1 MGRSLNIL
9 GCGRVG
15 RALGSL
21 FVRHSIFSR
30 VTVCNRTPESSRR
43 AAAFVPK
50 AKAVDSIA
58 EMPPCDAW
66 MIASADSAVQEA
78 AQLLVA
84 QQSLV
89 EGNLV
94 FHVSGAQSSEVLEPL
109 RARGARLG
117 SLHPVRSIASP
128 ELVVTSFT
136 GTACAIEGDESA
148 RAELRTMV
156 EAIGGKPFEVDSRA
170 KMICHAGHVFA
181 SNYLV
186 TVVDVARRLYEEA
199 GIPVEVAETM
209 LPPIVRGT
217 VENVCAL
224 GTTEALTGP
233 VVRGDASLVERQLSA
248 LSEVNPE
255 IASLYRELV
264 RHATVIAERRG
275 HLPEEAVEA
284 LRRIQARQG
293 A

>member
-1 MGRSLNIL
+1 
-9 GCGRVG
+9 
-15 RALGSL
+15 
-21 FVRHSIFSR
+21 
-30 VTVCNRTPESSRR
+30 
-43 AAAFVPK
+43 
-50 AKAVDSIA
+50 
-58 EMPPCDAW
+58 
-66 MIASADSAVQEA
+66 
-78 AQLLVA
+78 
-84 QQSLV
+84 
-89 EGNLV
+89 
-94 FHVSGAQSSEVLEPL
+94 
-109 RARGARLG
+109 
-117 SLHPVRSIASP
+117 
-128 ELVVTSFT
+128 
-136 GTACAIEGDESA
+136 
-148 RAELRTMV
+148 
-156 EAIGGKPFEVDSRA
+156 
-170 KMICHAGHVFA
+170 
-181 SNYLV
+181 V